1 MFSFATAGRSLPGRC
16 PSPSIHTYIIDTCP
30 ATRRLD
36 TVNDILS
43 KEQRPTHSVSQRAHT
58 TGRQQHR
65 VSSSAHA
72 ARTQTLSSGAKV
84 HMPLESRDQASRASR
99 RRDHLSSSPTYK
111 YLLSRWQAASGRG
124 ASASSAMDPSLHPL
138 ADSPHTLDLSRRRL
152 RHHDEKVPVPAG
164 ALRDNGEHDPSW
176 GCDPHGVASLHAA

>member
-1 MFSFATAGRSLPGRC
+1 MLRRLQLVEELVPPPWVFFCYSTQYCLQELPRRC
-16 PSPSIHTYIIDTCP
+16 PLPSIHTYILDTCP

-124 ASASSAMDPSLHPL
+124 ASASPRPWTRRYTRSQTH
-138 ADSPHTLDLSRRRL
+138 HTL
-152 RHHDEKVPVPAG
+152 
-164 ALRDNGEHDPSW
+164 
-176 GCDPHGVASLHAA
+176 